1 MQLFFFVMDWILIF
15 LAILSYGFLKLSV
28 KIYWIEKQPLSVTFV
43 LSPYVGFLGREGMW
57 RAHSESREQDS
68 AIFFGVW
75 LLVIDIAALVWEN
88 LPQQELSGRLKQNFN
103 KIFCL
108 AIISTDLHRNT
119 RNNDR
124 ILSHKTQNTAK
135 RKIAYKK
142 QRDRKQTKGISWDYG
157 HCKQLPLAKQKQT
170 KNWGI
175 RFNNIF
181 QLQQ

>member
-1 MQLFFFVMDWILIF
+1 MLVFLEEKECEELILNQENRTLLSF
-15 LAILSYGFLKLSV
+15 LVFD
-28 KIYWIEKQPLSVTFV
+28 F
-43 LSPYVGFLGREGMW
+43 
-57 RAHSESREQDS
+57 
-68 AIFFGVW
+68 
-75 LLVIDIAALVWEN
+75 LVIDIAALVWEN

-103 KIFCL
+103 KIFSL

-142 QRDRKQTKGISWDYG
+142 QRDLKQTKGISWDYG

-170 KNWGI
+170 KN
-175 RFNNIF
+175 
-181 QLQQ
+181 